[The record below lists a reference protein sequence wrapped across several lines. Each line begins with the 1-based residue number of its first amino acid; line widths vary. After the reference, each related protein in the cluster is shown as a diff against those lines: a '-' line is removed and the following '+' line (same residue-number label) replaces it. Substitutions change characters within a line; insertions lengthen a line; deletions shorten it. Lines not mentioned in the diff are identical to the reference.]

1 MGDVGIEGSSD
12 IVAPKSV
19 DITKKNKKL
28 LTDYLRGGKI
38 VMQHCHAD
46 TGYGEKNHASL
57 MSNSPYCLLYNSYDV
72 TSESGK
78 ILSWSHMGV

>member
-1 MGDVGIEGSSD
+1 
-12 IVAPKSV
+12 
-19 DITKKNKKL
+19 
-28 LTDYLRGGKI
+28 
-38 VMQHCHAD
+38 MQHCHAD

-78 ILSWSHMGV
+78 ILSWSHMGVKGLKSKTEKTQKNPRNTKIRTFIG